1 MERDDVA
8 ELVPLTPAVFH
19 ILLVLAGG
27 DAHGY
32 AIMQEVE
39 RVTGGQ
45 MRLGPGTLY
54 RSIYQ
59 LLDAKLIAPADEGA
73 PPADERRC
81 VYRILPRGLAVA
93 RAEAARLA
101 NLVRAARSR
110 GLLET
115 KPARPQR
122 RGAVS

>member
-1 MERDDVA
+1 MDISTMEREDVSD
-8 ELVPLTPAVFH
+8 LLPLTPAVFH
-19 ILLVLAGG
+19 ILLVLAAGA
-27 DAHGY
+27 AHGY

-59 LLDAKLIAPADEGA
+59 LVEAGLIAEQNDGA

-93 RAEAARLA
+93 RAEA
-101 NLVRAARSR
+101 
-110 GLLET
+110 
-115 KPARPQR
+115 R
-122 RGAVS
+122 R